1 MPITAVKPIIKDGVE
16 YPYLLVNLAVS
27 PLVQETTIGASC
39 AMKLTPYRVKED
51 GTFEMLNDDA
61 IPFSYLDVFSAGDK
75 DLLKA
80 TETII
85 GAIQEFIIAK
95 NI

>member
-1 MPITAVKPIIKDGVE
+1 MPIVAVKPIIKDGVE

-27 PLVQETTIGASC
+27 PLVQEITIGASC

-51 GTFEMLNDDA
+51 GTFDILTDDA
-61 IPFSYLDVFSAGDK
+61 IPFSYLDVFTAGDE

-80 TETII
+80 TNTIM
-85 GAIQEFIIAK
+85 GAIQQFVIDK

>member
-1 MPITAVKPIIKDGVE
+1 MPIIAVKPIVKDGVE

-27 PLVQETTIGASC
+27 PLVQETNIGASC

-51 GTFEMLNDDA
+51 GTFEILNDDA
-61 IPFSYLDVFSAGDK
+61 IPFSYLDVFTSGDE

-80 TETII
+80 TNSIM
-85 GAIQEFIIAK
+85 GAIQQFVIDK

>member
-39 AMKLTPYRVKED
+39 AMKLTPYRVKKD

-61 IPFSYLDVFSAGDK
+61 IPFSYLDVFTAGDI

-80 TETII
+80 TETIM
-85 GAIQEFIIAK
+85 GAIQQFVIAK

>member
-39 AMKLTPYRVKED
+39 AMKLTPYRVNED
-51 GTFEMLNDDA
+51 GTFDILYDDA
-61 IPFSYLDVFSAGDK
+61 IPFSYLDVFTAGDE

-80 TETII
+80 TNTIM
-85 GAIQEFIIAK
+85 GAIQQFVIDK

>member
-1 MPITAVKPIIKDGVE
+1 MPITAVKPIVKDGVE

-51 GTFEMLNDDA
+51 GTFEMLPDDA
-61 IPFSYLDVFSAGDK
+61 IPFSYLDVFTAGDN

-80 TETII
+80 ANTIM
-85 GAIQEFIIAK
+85 GAIQQFVIAK

>member
-1 MPITAVKPIIKDGVE
+1 MPITSTKPIVKDGIE
-16 YPYLLVNLAVS
+16 FPYFLLNLAVS
-27 PLVQETTIGASC
+27 PLIEETNIGASC
-39 AMKLTPYRVKED
+39 AMKLTPYRVKKD

-61 IPFSYLDVFSAGDK
+61 IPFSYLDVFSAGDI

-80 TETII
+80 TETIM

>member
-39 AMKLTPYRVKED
+39 AMKLTPYRVNED